1 MVEASSLGLADSLD
15 NEERDL
21 DLLYPRL
28 DRIREISA
36 FIATRVIRKAQEEV
50 RSGIF
55 VINLNSPRNIRVLTG
70 TVICVPS
77 MILNSCHM

>member
-36 FIATRVIRKAQEEV
+36 FIATHVIRKAQEEV

-55 VINLNSPRNIRVLTG
+55 VINLNSPRNIRVLTE

-77 MILNSCHM
+77 MILNS